1 MKRLALLALFGLA
14 CVTRAEGPSA
24 PVDADPPDA
33 GAAAADME
41 VAQGGQAF
49 AGCTSDSQC
58 SMDEICDG
66 GVCVFSG
73 AMFEA
78 EPEKRVEVRDDRI
91 FNTEAYDY
99 TPESALVSVADQPLS
114 TFSIDVDTASYSN
127 MRRHLNE
134 GYLPQPDAVRIEE
147 MINYFSYDY
156 PAPTGKDPFSVSAE
170 IGPCPWNSDAE
181 IVRIG
186 LRGKP
191 LPTEKLPPRNLVF
204 LLDVSGSM
212 DSPDKLP
219 LLKRS
224 MAMLTHQLKER
235 DRVAIAVYAGASG
248 VVLPST
254 PGNEHARILA
264 AIEGLSPG
272 GSTNGA
278 QGIELA
284 YQLATDGFAKR
295 GINRILLA
303 TDGDFNV
310 GVTGR
315 GELKRFIEDKRET
328 GVALSVLGFGTG
340 NLKDSSMEQLAD
352 VGNGNYAYIDS
363 LVEAQ
368 RVLVE
373 QAGGTF
379 VTIAKDV
386 KLQVELN
393 PSRIAEYRLIGYMNR
408 RMETHEFADDTKDAG
423 EIGAGHTVTA
433 LYEIRRVASGNAG
446 TSAKPKLRYQGS
458 RKQTP
463 AAAGDE
469 LMHVKIRFK
478 PPQGDKSTERTFP
491 VADHKPPKPSD
502 DFRFATAVATFGLKL
517 RHSPTTTKVTYDE
530 IHTLAEAARGQD
542 PTGFRSELLTLI
554 RLARDLDRTP

>member
-1 MKRLALLALFGLA
+1 MGA
-14 CVTRAEGPSA
+14 CV
-24 PVDADPPDA
+24 
-33 GAAAADME
+33 
-41 VAQGGQAF
+41 
-49 AGCTSDSQC
+49 SDSDC
-58 SMDEICDG
+58 SMDAICDA

-73 AMFEA
+73 AMA
-78 EPEKRVEVRDDRI
+78 EPAPEKRVEIRDNRV

-99 TPESALVSVADQPLS
+99 TPESELVSVADQPLS

-127 MRRHLNE
+127 VRRKLTD
-134 GYLPQPDAVRIEE
+134 GDLPQPDAVRLEE

-156 PAPTGKDPFSVSAE
+156 PAPSGKDAFSVSAE
-170 IGPCPWNSDAE
+170 VGPCPWNADAE
-181 IVRIG
+181 LVRIG
-186 LRGKP
+186 LRGKA
-191 LPTEKLPPRNLVF
+191 LPKETLPPRNLVF

-224 MAMLTHQLKER
+224 MTMLTRQLDAA

-254 PGNEHARILA
+254 PGDQHGRILA
-264 AIEGLSPG
+264 AIDELSPG

-278 QGIELA
+278 EGIELA
-284 YQLATDGFAKR
+284 YQLATDGFSKR

-310 GVTGR
+310 GITGR
-315 GELKRFIEDKRET
+315 GELQRFIEDKRESK
-328 GVALSVLGFGTG
+328 VALSVLGFGAG

-386 KLQVELN
+386 KLQVEPN

-408 RMETHEFADDTKDAG
+408 RMEAHEFADDTKDAG

-433 LYEIRRVASGNAG
+433 LYEIHRVANDGSGKR
-446 TSAKPKLRYQGS
+446 AKPKLRYQGG
-458 RKQTP
+458 RTKT
-463 AAAGDE
+463 AAAASDE

-478 PPQGDKSTERTFP
+478 APQGDKSTERSFP
-491 VADHKPPKPSD
+491 VADTTPVKSSD

-517 RHSPTTTKVTYDE
+517 RHSRSTSKVTYDE
-530 IHTLAEAARGQD
+530 IHTLARDARGQD
-542 PTGFRSELLTLI
+542 PTGFRSELLSLI
-554 RLARDLDRTP
+554 RLARDLDDRS

>member
-1 MKRLALLALFGLA
+1 MKRIALLALFGLA
-14 CVTRAEGPSA
+14 CVARTEPSTAPADGSASAPSMAPQGAMAVAEGGTGY
-24 PVDADPPDA
+24 
-33 GAAAADME
+33 GA
-41 VAQGGQAF
+41 
-49 AGCTSDSQC
+49 CTSDSQC
-58 SMDEICDG
+58 SMDEICDAG
-66 GVCVFSG
+66 ACVYSG
-73 AMFEA
+73 SMPA
-78 EPEKRVEVRDDRI
+78 PEKRVEVRSDQLV

-99 TPESALVSVADQPLS
+99 TPESEFVAVADQPLS
-114 TFSIDVDTASYSN
+114 TFSVDVDTAAYSN
-127 MRRHLNE
+127 MRRNLNE

-147 MINYFSYDY
+147 LVNYFAYDY
-156 PAPTGKDPFSVSAE
+156 PAPTGKDPFSVATE
-170 IGPCPWNSDAE
+170 VGPCPWNPDTE
-181 IVRIG
+181 LVRIG

-191 LPTEKLPPRNLVF
+191 LPNEKLPPRNLVF

-224 MAMLTHQLKER
+224 MAMLTRQLKAH

-248 VVLPST
+248 QVLPST
-254 PGNEHARILA
+254 PGNEHGRVLA

-278 QGIELA
+278 EGIELA
-284 YQLATDGFAKR
+284 YQLATDGFAKK

-315 GELKRFIEDKRET
+315 GELKRFIEDKRDS

-408 RMETHEFADDTKDAG
+408 RMETHEFTDDKKDAG

-433 LYEIRRVASGNAG
+433 LYEIRRVAPDKARKGAE
-446 TSAKPKLRYQGS
+446 PKLRYQGE
-458 RKQTP
+458 RTQTS
-463 AAAGDE
+463 AASSDE
-469 LMHVKIRFK
+469 LMNVKVRFK
-478 PPQGDKSTERTFP
+478 PPQGDKSTERSFT
-491 VADHKPPKPSD
+491 VTDTRPPKSSD
-502 DFRFATAVATFGLKL
+502 DFRFATAVATFGFKL
-517 RHSPTTTKVTYDE
+517 RHSASTAKVTYDD
-530 IHTLAEAARGQD
+530 IHTLASDARGQD

-554 RLARDLDRTP
+554 RLARDLDPAR